1 MNQQNLPCSPIVH
14 HLPPTHT
21 PTPPQSF
28 IVLYKCVA
36 FLQKMS
42 STKILTFR
50 NCLGYKTKKNMGF
63 QHIHSNPIL
72 INITPFNKQI
82 HWRIEGG
89 PWPAPLKLVKV

>member
-50 NCLGYKTKKNMGF
+50 NCLGYKTKKKHG
-63 QHIHSNPIL
+63 IS
-72 INITPFNKQI
+72 
-82 HWRIEGG
+82 
-89 PWPAPLKLVKV
+89 AYSLKPNFDKHNTI